1 MTEQMFTNQAEQAT
15 EAARHLAE
23 TTMQTARVGLQQS
36 AQASRQ
42 VLDAWAAG
50 TEATLKATFE
60 LQNAAI
66 ATGRALFGGAEH
78 GEPEAIQHMADV
90 VQQAQQATLDAWQ
103 ASLNAAA
110 RLIPPT
116 GK

>member
-1 MTEQMFTNQAEQAT
+1 VTEQTFTYQAEQAT
-15 EAARHLAE
+15 EAARQLAE
-23 TTMQTARVGLQQS
+23 TTVEAVRVGLPQS
-36 AQASRQ
+36 GQVSRQ
-42 VLDAWAAG
+42 VLDVWAAG

-78 GEPEAIQHMADV
+78 GELEAIRQMADV
-90 VQQAQQATLDAWQ
+90 VQQAQRATLDAWQ

-110 RLIPPT
+110 RLMSPT